1 MTWVLI
7 IFVARFGGL
16 YNTSPAT
23 AITTIPGYQSEAECK
38 DAAGQLSGWKVEPM
52 AWCIPG
58 PKSGH

>member
-16 YNTSPAT
+16 YSSTPAT
-23 AITTIPGYQSEAECK
+23 ALATVPGYQSEADCNAAVK
-38 DAAGQLSGWKVEPM
+38 ALDAWPVKPV

-58 PKSGH
+58 PHS

>member
-16 YNTSPAT
+16 YSSSPAT
-23 AITTIPGYQSEAECK
+23 AITTVPGYQSEAECK
-38 DAAGQLSGWKVEPM
+38 DAIKSLEGWPVKPA

-58 PKSGH
+58 PRL